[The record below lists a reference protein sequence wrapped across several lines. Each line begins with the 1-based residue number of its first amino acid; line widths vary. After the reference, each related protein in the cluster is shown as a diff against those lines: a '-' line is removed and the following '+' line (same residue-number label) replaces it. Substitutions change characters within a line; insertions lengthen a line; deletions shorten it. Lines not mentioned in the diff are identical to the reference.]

1 MFSPFRLPV
10 LLVIIFLSAFSYGD
24 EEALAL
30 LKKVDE
36 LYRSTS
42 AIATLEMA
50 IVTPNWER
58 TLKMQSWS
66 RGMEDTFIRV
76 LAPKKDRGVS
86 TLKLDQEMWN
96 FFPKINKTIKV
107 PPSMMMG
114 SWMGS
119 DFTNDD
125 LVREV
130 SLAEDYTVRRLD
142 QPNTILLTL
151 TPKQETVTVWSKI
164 EVLVKKDDLMPIEQR
179 YFNETNERVRTMTF
193 DDVKIFSG
201 KKLPAR
207 MTMVPHTKEGH
218 KTIVTYLDLDFDQVI
233 PDTIFSLRNLQ
244 KRFN

>member
-1 MFSPFRLPV
+1 
-10 LLVIIFLSAFSYGD
+10 
-24 EEALAL
+24 
-30 LKKVDE
+30 
-36 LYRSTS
+36 
-42 AIATLEMA
+42 
-50 IVTPNWER
+50 
-58 TLKMQSWS
+58 
-66 RGMEDTFIRV
+66 
-76 LAPKKDRGVS
+76 
-86 TLKLDQEMWN
+86 
-96 FFPKINKTIKV
+96 
-107 PPSMMMG
+107 MMMG

-179 YFNETNERVRTMTF
+179 YFNETNERVRTLTF
-193 DDVKIFSG
+193 DDIKVFSG